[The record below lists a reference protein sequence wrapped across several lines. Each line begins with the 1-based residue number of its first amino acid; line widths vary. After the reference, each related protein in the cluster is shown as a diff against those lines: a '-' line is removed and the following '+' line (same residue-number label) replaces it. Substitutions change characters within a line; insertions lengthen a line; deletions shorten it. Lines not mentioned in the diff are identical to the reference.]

1 MTSPFMQAW
10 KLEVIFDSSFLLHP
24 TSNSGP
30 SLVSNS
36 VKLIRF
42 TSLPIALAPYSAAV
56 TS

>member
-1 MTSPFMQAW
+1 MQAW